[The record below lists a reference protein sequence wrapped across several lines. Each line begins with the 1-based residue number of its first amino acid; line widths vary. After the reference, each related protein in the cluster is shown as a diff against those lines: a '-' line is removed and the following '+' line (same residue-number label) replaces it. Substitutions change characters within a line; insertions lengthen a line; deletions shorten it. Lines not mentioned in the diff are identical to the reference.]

1 MNNIEKQ
8 HNSKEIYIKQ
18 NDINKYI
25 YNRNIPSNDIEP
37 VFDPRPTPTKYE
49 TNRKITSNVNIK
61 KYNNFDTNNT
71 FYPGTKKPSFFGFS
85 NNVDLETELLHNNNK
100 YDVKNNGDLYNNN
113 SNINNNNSYYS
124 EINYSYLLKKPES
137 NYINQ
142 NNLTSLGNETFYNNT
157 RVQLKNIK

>member
-71 FYPGTKKPSFFGFS
+71 FYPGTKKPSFFGSDAATIDIVF
-85 NNVDLETELLHNNNK
+85 
-100 YDVKNNGDLYNNN
+100 
-113 SNINNNNSYYS
+113 
-124 EINYSYLLKKPES
+124 ES
-137 NYINQ
+137 NKCFTLRLIVPS
-142 NNLTSLGNETFYNNT
+142 LTSNSLA
-157 RVQLKNIK
+157 I

>member
-1 MNNIEKQ
+1 MNNTENQ

-49 TNRKITSNVNIK
+49 TNRKITPNVNIK
-61 KYNNFDTNNT
+61 QYNNFDTNNT

-113 SNINNNNSYYS
+113 TNNDNNSYYS
-124 EINYSYLLKKPES
+124 EINNSYLLKKPES

>member
-1 MNNIEKQ
+1 MIQ
-8 HNSKEIYIKQ
+8 IIFFIQ
-18 NDINKYI
+18 NKK
-25 YNRNIPSNDIEP
+25 
-37 VFDPRPTPTKYE
+37 TK
-49 TNRKITSNVNIK
+49 
-61 KYNNFDTNNT
+61 
-71 FYPGTKKPSFFGFS
+71 FFGFS